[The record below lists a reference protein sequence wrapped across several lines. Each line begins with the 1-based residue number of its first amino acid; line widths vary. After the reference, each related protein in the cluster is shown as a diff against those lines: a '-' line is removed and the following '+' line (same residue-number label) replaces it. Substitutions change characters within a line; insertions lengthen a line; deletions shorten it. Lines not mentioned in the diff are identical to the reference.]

1 MTLDKRDKVSIVFTD
16 NFINTKKQ
24 DLIFFKIA
32 NMCKMITYITKTNHN
47 SGALFTKQRI
57 LNSELHL

>member
-1 MTLDKRDKVSIVFTD
+1 MTLDKQDKVSIVFTD
-16 NFINTKKQ
+16 NFINTKKTR
-24 DLIFFKIA
+24 FKFLKKIT

-57 LNSELHL
+57 LNI